1 MFGFGRK
8 EKLHH
13 VVLTDRELSVL
24 YASMSRQE
32 RREFDRRQKNA
43 RNDAYEDGFLD
54 GFIIGGDD

>member
-8 EKLHH
+8 EKLHY
-13 VVLTDRELSVL
+13 VVLTDRELNVL

-43 RNDAYEDGFLD
+43 RDDAYEDGFLD
-54 GFIIGGDD
+54 GFIIGGND